1 LIRLI
6 GPSRCSA
13 GSDTFRDR
21 TGIARRADGTAVARR
36 AASTREDAT
45 LDLPTNLTADRA
57 GSTAARECA
66 AIARDLERLTAL
78 IADAG
83 DKLLVSFNRV
93 SEIAPRVD
101 AQPGDR
107 AALAGA
113 IGSAVTALQ
122 FQDMATQLTQH
133 AQRRLVKLEQAL
145 STLAAEAH
153 DPLDAPTRMQPVRQ
167 TGMGAGSIDL
177 F

>member
-1 LIRLI
+1 MRQ
-6 GPSRCSA
+6 PTTAA
-13 GSDTFRDR
+13 G
-21 TGIARRADGTAVARR
+21 
-36 AASTREDAT
+36 E
-45 LDLPTNLTADRA
+45 TADDTPPRIHREHAIVNPTPDFPPGTA

-66 AIARDLERLTAL
+66 AIANDLARLTAL
-78 IADAG
+78 IAEAG
-83 DKLLVSFNRV
+83 DKLLNSFNEV
-93 SEIAPRVD
+93 ATIAPRVS
-101 AQPGDR
+101 AQAQDR
-107 AALAGA
+107 VALNSA

-133 AQRRLVKLEQAL
+133 ARRRLTQLENAL

-153 DPLDAPTRMQPVRQ
+153 DPLAAPTRMQPVRQ

>member
-1 LIRLI
+1 MER
-6 GPSRCSA
+6 
-13 GSDTFRDR
+13 SDHH
-21 TGIARRADGTAVARR
+21 
-36 AASTREDAT
+36 AAA
-45 LDLPTNLTADRA
+45 RA

-66 AIARDLERLTAL
+66 AIARDLARLTAL
-78 IADAG
+78 ISDAG
-83 DKLLVSFNRV
+83 DKLLLSFNRV
-93 SEIAPRVD
+93 TEIAPRVA
-101 AQPGDR
+101 AQPADR
-107 AALAGA
+107 AALDGA

-133 AQRRLVKLEQAL
+133 AQRRLAELEKAL